1 MVRAVKLE
9 NAPSGTYYNASQGLF
24 TTVEIAPATSLPT
37 VTVTATDATA
47 SSAGPDAGSFT
58 FSRTG
63 DPGPALTVNY
73 ALGGSAVRWYDYR
86 RPEGDMPDSV
96 TIPAGSAST
105 TMTIDAVANTTGAD
119 PETVVLT
126 LSPDAAYLV
135 GSPNSATMTI
145 LAGSTLTNPPPT
157 TGTNTSA
164 TVSVVDDTTLQLPKA
179 GDNILHVL
187 SPTLLELC
195 LINTKQPDPARVP
208 QWDFVNSSYQFQGPS
223 LSEFAVTVN
232 GQPVS
237 VQSVGFKRRPLYA
250 PLAVRDLRIENY
262 LYLRLAAP
270 VADEQTVE
278 VKNPSGA
285 LWGADLRFVATV
297 DPLRYS
303 PAIHVNQEGYVP
315 LFPKR
320 AIIGYYLGSLGEM
333 ALPASPGFTL
343 VDANTGA
350 QVYRGQLSA
359 RLDLGYTYSPA
370 PYRNVLQA
378 DFSSFTNAGEYRL
391 VVPGLGASLPFLVD
405 EGVAMA
411 FARTYAL
418 GLYHQR
424 CGTNNALPFTRFV
437 HDACHRAA
445 ASVPSPSS
453 SFGFT
458 WNTISNYAMQ
468 LNSDNPRQ
476 PARRLTNEAAQL
488 YPFVNKGKVDVSGGH
503 HDAGDYSKYT
513 INSAALIHYLVFAV
527 DAFGGVGELDNLG
540 IPESGDGKSDLLEEA
555 KWEADFLAK
564 LQDADGGFYFL
575 VYPRNREYEND
586 VLPERGDAQVVWPKN
601 TAATAAAVAALAQ
614 CGSSPLFRKQFPEA
628 ATNYLARAQRGW
640 DFLTKGIA
648 KYGKDGAYQKLT
660 HYGDE
665 FTHDDELAWAACEL
679 FLATGEATYQQ
690 KLMEWFDPSNP
701 ATIQW
706 GWWRLYAG
714 YGCAARS
721 YAFAVKTGRRKLN
734 ELDPVYLTKCQN
746 EVTKGAG
753 DQLRR
758 AQNNAYGTSFPIE
771 AKRNRDAGWYFSSE
785 RAFDIAVAYQ
795 LFPRPDLASD
805 PRRDYLDSIL
815 SNLNYEGGCNPAN
828 VTYLTGL
835 GWKRQREIVD
845 QYAQN
850 DRRVLPPTGIPLG
863 NIQASFP
870 YLELYKSELG
880 ALCFPQDGVATAPYP
895 FYDRWGDTFNTSTE
909 FVVVDQARSLAS
921 LAFLSTLTS
930 TKTQVWSSAKA
941 QIAGLPAQISTNT
954 PVTATLQVPGMDLSG
969 ARIVWEA
976 RGQEPAFGT
985 NFTFVPTS
993 DRGQWVEVEAQ
1004 WPDGRRAFAAANL
1017 FAEDDLP
1024 TVTITSTDTTATE
1037 GATDTASFT
1046 LTRTGSTASDLTVT
1060 LANIGTATKWNDYR
1074 RQVQGDMPDTITI
1087 PAGASSI
1094 TVTIMAVD
1102 DTEIEGTETTTLTI
1116 QSGANYNVGTPYYV
1130 TLTLL
1135 DNDNA
1140 APPGDTTGP
1149 RISSITATS
1158 NGVTI
1163 NWAATP
1169 GKTYHVAYKHSLSE
1183 NAWNDLSGDI
1193 AAASTTTSWTD
1204 AAGSRFPQRYYL
1216 VYVVN

>member
-1 MVRAVKLE
+1 MRKR
-9 NAPSGTYYNASQGLF
+9 NIKWF
-24 TTVEIAPATSLPT
+24 
-37 VTVTATDATA
+37 
-47 SSAGPDAGSFT
+47 
-58 FSRTG
+58 
-63 DPGPALTVNY
+63 
-73 ALGGSAVRWYDYR
+73 ALGLLFSSCGVAGLPIMNDPSLVMPVPGSYQLR
-86 RPEGDMPDSV
+86 
-96 TIPAGSAST
+96 
-105 TMTIDAVANTTGAD
+105 
-119 PETVVLT
+119 
-126 LSPDAAYLV
+126 
-135 GSPNSATMTI
+135 I
-145 LAGSTLTNPPPT
+145 LAP
-157 TGTNTSA
+157 
-164 TVSVVDDTTLQLPKA
+164 D
-179 GDNILHVL
+179 
-187 SPTLLELC
+187 LLELD
-195 LINTKQPDPARVP
+195 LINTKLPDPARVAT
-208 QWDFVNSSYQFQGPS
+208 WDFVNASQLQLPS
-223 LSEFAVTVN
+223 PQDLLVTA
-232 GQPVS
+232 GAQPVPI
-237 VQSVGFKRRPLYA
+237 QFVGFKRRVAYA
-250 PLAVRDLRIENY
+250 PLKQRDLRIGNC
-262 LYLRLAAP
+262 LYLQLTAP
-270 VADEQTVE
+270 IADGQTVQVQNVTASTWPTNAE
-278 VKNPSGA
+278 
-285 LWGADLRFVATV
+285 FVGTM
-297 DPLRYS
+297 DPLRVN
-303 PAIHVNQEGYVP
+303 PAIHVNQIGYLP
-315 LFPKR
+315 SFPKR
-320 AIIGYYLGSLGEM
+320 AMVGYYLGSLGEM
-333 ALPASPGFTL
+333 NLPVSAGFKL
-343 VDANTGA
+343 VDAKTGA
-350 QVYRGQLSA
+350 EVYPGTLKR
-359 RLDLGYTYSPA
+359 RPDYGYKYA
-370 PYRNVLQA
+370 PLPYQKVFEA

-863 NIQASFP
+863 NIQAGFQ
-870 YLELYKSELG
+870 YLNNYGSELG
-880 ALCFPQDGVATAPYP
+880 ALTFPSDGATNAPYP
-895 FYDRWGDTFNTSTE
+895 FYDRWADTFNTSTE
-909 FVVVDQARSLAS
+909 FVAVNQARALAS
-921 LAFLSTLTS
+921 LAFLTTLTS
-930 TKTQVWSSAKA
+930 AATQSWSSASA
-941 QIAGLPAQISTNT
+941 GISGLPTKSSVGS
-954 PVTATLQVPGMDLSG
+954 PVTASIQVPGMDLSN

-976 RGQEPAFGT
+976 RGQEPSFDSA
-985 NFTFVPTS
+985 FTFAPSNMGT
-993 DRGQWVEVEAQ
+993 QWVEVEAQ
-1004 WPDGRRAFAAANL
+1004 WPDGRRVFAVTNFFATNSLPAVTVVATVNMAF
-1017 FAEDDLP
+1017 ERGRKP
-1024 TVTITSTDTTATE
+1024 GV
-1037 GATDTASFT
+1037 FT
-1046 LTRTGSTASDLTVT
+1046 FTRTGDATFPLTVNYQ
-1060 LANIGTATKWNDYR
+1060 LSGTATKWDDYR
-1074 RQVQGDMPDTITI
+1074 RQQGDMPEFVTI
-1087 PAGASSI
+1087 PARAASAALVIVPVDDKELEGQETVVLTISTNAAYNVGSPNSA
-1094 TVTIMAVD
+1094 TVTI
-1102 DTEIEGTETTTLTI
+1102 
-1116 QSGANYNVGTPYYV
+1116 Q
-1130 TLTLL
+1130 
-1135 DNDNA
+1135 DNELR
-1140 APPGDTTGP
+1140 PH
-1149 RISSITATS
+1149 SSIGSDSDGDGLSDADEAVAGTDPHDASSVLKSISATRNATGS
-1158 NGVTI
+1158 VTI
-1163 NWAATP
+1163 TWASVP
-1169 GKTYHVAYKHSLSE
+1169 GKTYLVVSKGDLADPYWS
-1183 NAWNDLSGDI
+1183 DLSGPI
-1193 AAASTTTSWTD
+1193 EAVGATTSWTD
-1204 AAGSRFPQRYYL
+1204 EDASQSRWRIYCI
-1216 VYVVN
+1216 VVS